1 MKKQDYK
8 CKPCDVWWTAD
19 WVDGNTPEL
28 FPVCPVCEGP
38 SCKLYSFSTTR
49 PLNINPHLTGDPNV
63 TSMRQ
68 LKESFHIASLE
79 AEERTGLKH
88 DFQPVDLRDKDALG
102 VTDEGLEPT
111 YRRLH
116 DEGRLKRRFI
126 ST

>member
-8 CKPCDVWWTAD
+8 CRACDVWWTGD
-19 WVDGNTPEL
+19 WVDGDKPEE
-28 FPVCPVCEGP
+28 FPECPICGGP
-38 SCKLYSFSTTR
+38 SGKLYSFSTTR
-49 PLNINPHLTGDPNV
+49 PLNINPHITGDPNV

-68 LKESFHIASLE
+68 LKESFKRRSEE
-79 AEERTGLKH
+79 AEMQTGLKH
-88 DFQPVDLRDKDALG
+88 DFQPVDLRDREALG

-116 DEGRLKRRFI
+116 NEGRLKRRFI